1 MTTWKYPIELYDK
14 QRQAVAAPVDEVLF
28 GGSLGGG
35 KDLALDTP
43 VLTTTG
49 WKTQGTLQVGDYV
62 YAVDGTPTRVIA
74 AHPVES
80 NPCYRIKF
88 STGETI
94 TAGEGHLWN
103 VATQQDRDSLR
114 RRDPKWQARRR
125 ATRQSRATTNPHK
138 GTHQQAVTAQRNRD
152 RAAAARAGQA
162 PVDPWD
168 HTRTLE
174 TKDLFALHQGTKS
187 ALTIPRPR
195 PISGGVAWPSDVPPY
210 VLGMWLGDGSRNNAG
225 ITQGDEDLPVLLGQM
240 EAEGFRNH
248 NTWELTHY
256 FRHVAS
262 GRTLDSMLNPI
273 YGKTTSNTRVKH
285 IPDWVYTTTYADR
298 LAVIQGLFDADAH
311 VNPHGQVEFCLTDRR
326 LFEDAVRLL
335 STLGIRVSYRTGVAA
350 YRKPDGTRVVTGTR
364 YRTKFTTEVPV
375 FRYPR
380 KLARIDQGWTDPN
393 HANRRSNITIE
404 SIEPCETVPTRC
416 IGVDHPRA
424 LYLAGSTL
432 VPTHNT
438 EMILKHMV
446 DICCLVPNAK
456 TLVIRRSFPELVEI
470 AGRLKKRIPP
480 QLATYNKSDHVL
492 RFHHNGA
499 ELHLGYLDS
508 EDDATRYQGQ
518 EYVKVGFDE
527 LTHYDKEWVALVTSR
542 IRGTGQIAEDMARHG
557 FTMGVLAASNPGG
570 RGHAWTKETFI
581 DPAPAGEP
589 FTGEDGV
596 RRVFIPS
603 SLYDNPF
610 IDHEDYVRRL
620 GALDPERKRALIEGD
635 WTIPAGTRF
644 PQFRERVHV
653 IKPEDFPIP
662 PVGVVRVVGVDY
674 GINDPFAA
682 VWAAKVGDTIVV
694 YRDHVQD
701 GLAASQQA
709 AKVLELESEEERLHS
724 DVTVALDPNGWA
736 RNPHFGGKKLTPGA
750 DEAPL
755 GSIAYAFREALGDRV
770 VKGWNPRV
778 QGWAIFDELMVERD
792 TGTLDEDGNPVKLPR
807 ILIYDT
813 CRELIRFMSSAPRA
827 KRDPQ
832 DVDTTWRFDHVGD
845 AARYCISELL
855 GLSYN
860 RPLSGHERLRLEGTN
875 RSVTAGAQ
883 TVSF

>member
-14 QRQAVAAPVDEVLF
+14 QRQAVAAPADEVLF

-35 KDLALDTP
+35 K
-43 VLTTTG
+43 
-49 WKTQGTLQVGDYV
+49 
-62 YAVDGTPTRVIA
+62 
-74 AHPVES
+74 
-80 NPCYRIKF
+80 
-88 STGETI
+88 
-94 TAGEGHLWN
+94 
-103 VATQQDRDSLR
+103 
-114 RRDPKWQARRR
+114 
-125 ATRQSRATTNPHK
+125 
-138 GTHQQAVTAQRNRD
+138 
-152 RAAAARAGQA
+152 
-162 PVDPWD
+162 
-168 HTRTLE
+168 
-174 TKDLFALHQGTKS
+174 
-187 ALTIPRPR
+187 
-195 PISGGVAWPSDVPPY
+195 
-210 VLGMWLGDGSRNNAG
+210 
-225 ITQGDEDLPVLLGQM
+225 
-240 EAEGFRNH
+240 
-248 NTWELTHY
+248 
-256 FRHVAS
+256 
-262 GRTLDSMLNPI
+262 
-273 YGKTTSNTRVKH
+273 
-285 IPDWVYTTTYADR
+285 
-298 LAVIQGLFDADAH
+298 
-311 VNPHGQVEFCLTDRR
+311 
-326 LFEDAVRLL
+326 
-335 STLGIRVSYRTGVAA
+335 
-350 YRKPDGTRVVTGTR
+350 
-364 YRTKFTTEVPV
+364 
-375 FRYPR
+375 
-380 KLARIDQGWTDPN
+380 
-393 HANRRSNITIE
+393 
-404 SIEPCETVPTRC
+404 
-416 IGVDHPRA
+416 
-424 LYLAGSTL
+424 
-432 VPTHNT
+432 T

-456 TLVIRRSFPELVEI
+456 TLVIRRSFPELIEI

-542 IRGTGQIAEDMARHG
+542 IRGTGQIAEDMTRHG

-635 WTIPAGTRF
+635 WSIPAGTRF
-644 PQFRERVHV
+644 PQFRERIHV

-736 RNPHFGGKKLTPGA
+736 RNPHFGGKKLSPGA

-832 DVDTTWRFDHVGD
+832 DVDCFVAGTMIATPEGERPIEDIRVGDYVDTPMGPQRVLRAGAEGVVPVVSVSVTGGRVLTGTPDHEVVTVNGLVPMSCLGDNEVITQTHVERLGTWTPATQSFTAKSHTAGRQAGPTTFRTTRSTKGNVNPSTATSTETTTGTSPLDTMCTTSTMTPRITALKTSFSSRLVTMRATIMRSAPKTLWRLVESGASRRSGLRRRLAVGLRLALTQRARTERARIVEALSVTRTPVSDTAHRNAGKRTRLHELRRGAESSTPTPAPFVGEITSPLRLGRAGQLHVPMNAGGSTGGNQTVYALTVDGCALYYANGALVTNTTWKHDHVGD
-845 AARYCISELL
+845 GARYCISELL

-860 RPLSGHERLRLEGTN
+860 RPLNGHERLRLEGTN

>member
-14 QRQAVAAPVDEVLF
+14 QRTAVSAPVDEVLF

-35 KDLALDTP
+35 K
-43 VLTTTG
+43 
-49 WKTQGTLQVGDYV
+49 
-62 YAVDGTPTRVIA
+62 
-74 AHPVES
+74 
-80 NPCYRIKF
+80 
-88 STGETI
+88 
-94 TAGEGHLWN
+94 
-103 VATQQDRDSLR
+103 
-114 RRDPKWQARRR
+114 
-125 ATRQSRATTNPHK
+125 
-138 GTHQQAVTAQRNRD
+138 
-152 RAAAARAGQA
+152 
-162 PVDPWD
+162 
-168 HTRTLE
+168 
-174 TKDLFALHQGTKS
+174 
-187 ALTIPRPR
+187 
-195 PISGGVAWPSDVPPY
+195 
-210 VLGMWLGDGSRNNAG
+210 
-225 ITQGDEDLPVLLGQM
+225 
-240 EAEGFRNH
+240 
-248 NTWELTHY
+248 
-256 FRHVAS
+256 
-262 GRTLDSMLNPI
+262 
-273 YGKTTSNTRVKH
+273 
-285 IPDWVYTTTYADR
+285 
-298 LAVIQGLFDADAH
+298 
-311 VNPHGQVEFCLTDRR
+311 
-326 LFEDAVRLL
+326 
-335 STLGIRVSYRTGVAA
+335 
-350 YRKPDGTRVVTGTR
+350 
-364 YRTKFTTEVPV
+364 
-375 FRYPR
+375 
-380 KLARIDQGWTDPN
+380 
-393 HANRRSNITIE
+393 
-404 SIEPCETVPTRC
+404 
-416 IGVDHPRA
+416 
-424 LYLAGSTL
+424 
-432 VPTHNT
+432 T

-527 LTHYDKEWVALVTSR
+527 LTHYDKDWVALVVSR
-542 IRGTGQIAEDMARHG
+542 IRSTGQIAADMARHG
-557 FTMGVLAASNPGG
+557 FHMGMLAASNPGG
-570 RGHAWTKETFI
+570 RGHSWVKETFI
-581 DPAPAGEP
+581 DPAPDGEP

-596 RRVFIPS
+596 RRVFVRS

-610 IDHEDYVRRL
+610 IDHDDYVRRL

-635 WTIPAGTRF
+635 WSIPAGTRF

-736 RNPHFGGKKLTPGA
+736 RNPHFGGKKLSPGA

-792 TGTLDEDGNPVKLPR
+792 TGMVDEDGEPVKLPR

-845 AARYCISELL
+845 AARYCVAELL
-855 GLSYN
+855 GLSYR

-875 RSVTAGAQ
+875 RSVTAGMQ
-883 TVSF
+883 SVSF